1 MRRTLS
7 LLAFALTFWALSG
20 VATAAPMVFRTTLSG
35 ANEVPP
41 NASLGTGLAVV
52 SVDPVAHTLI
62 VSVTFSG
69 LTGNTTASHIHCC
82 AGVGVNAGVATTTPT
97 FPGFPLGVTS
107 GTYFNVF
114 DLTLASSF
122 NASFITA
129 NGGTPAGAEAA
140 FIAGMQAGL
149 TYFNIHT
156 NIFPGGEIRGQLQA
170 VPEPATLLL
179 LGIGLAG
186 SGARKAF
193 RRRRGR

>member
-7 LLAFALTFWALSG
+7 LLTLVLTFGALST
-20 VATAAPMVFRTTLSG
+20 VVSAAPMVFSTTLIG

-41 NASLGTGLAVV
+41 NASPGSGFAVV
-52 SVDPVAHTLI
+52 SVDPVAHTLV
-62 VSVTFSG
+62 VSVTFGG
-69 LTGNTTASHIHCC
+69 LLGNTTASHIHCC

-97 FPGFPLGVTS
+97 FPGFPSGVTS

-122 NASFITA
+122 NPAFVTA
-129 NGGTPAGAEAA
+129 NGGVAGAEAA

-156 NIFPGGEIRGQLQA
+156 NLFPGGEIRGQLQA
-170 VPEPATLLL
+170 VPEPATLIL
-179 LGIGLAG
+179 LGIGIAG
-186 SGARKAF
+186 GAGRAI
-193 RRRRGR
+193 RRRRSR

>member
-7 LLAFALTFWALSG
+7 LLALVFTFLALSG
-20 VATAAPMVFRTTLSG
+20 VATAAPMVFTTTLRG
-35 ANEVPP
+35 TNEVPP
-41 NASLGTGLAVV
+41 NASPGTGFAVV
-52 SVDPVAHTLI
+52 TVDPVAHTLI
-62 VSVTFSG
+62 VNVSFSG

-82 AGVGVNAGVATTTPT
+82 AGLGVNAGVATTTPT
-97 FPGFPLGVTS
+97 FTGFPSGVTA
-107 GTYFNVF
+107 GTYSNIF
-114 DLTLASSF
+114 DLTLTSSF
-122 NASFITA
+122 NASFVTA
-129 NGGTPAGAEAA
+129 NGGTAAGAEAA

-156 NIFPGGEIRGQLQA
+156 NLFPGGEIRGQLQA

-186 SGARKAF
+186 GAGKAF